1 MAELVSGNR
10 GLEMERLGTLFG
22 ERFDRLMTIEVR
34 PPHGGLP
41 TGLVV
46 PMYELCRR
54 YHGEPLSTLAA
65 RRLTESV
72 GPGSAV
78 LIATGFGMPPG
89 LPHGETDGPVGA
101 AVLGRA
107 LAKGF
112 GARVILVT
120 EDAHFAPVADAATVV
135 ATTIEGNGTIAVE
148 KFPLGL
154 HDGRLA
160 TTDLMAKYDPTAVI
174 FIERPGPNREG
185 YFHGIRGDCRHPDGV
200 GHLYLLAEAARG
212 SGALTIGIGDGGNE
226 VGFGALH
233 DEISAIL
240 PSSGRCLNGCPSGVV
255 TASVTDIVV
264 SASVSNWGAH
274 AVAAALAVL
283 RQDVDLLHTPELER
297 ELIAATVAAGA
308 RDGATFTSDLLVD
321 GIDWK
326 GHASYVGLLNS
337 IVSSSLP
344 CQPASLLFPDR

>member
-1 MAELVSGNR
+1 MAESVAGRWDQDAELFGV
-10 GLEMERLGTLFG
+10 LFG

-34 PPHGGLP
+34 PPSGGLP
-41 TGLVV
+41 PGLVV

-54 YHGEPLSTLAA
+54 HHGEPLSTLAA
-65 RRLTESV
+65 RRLAECV
-72 GPGSAV
+72 GRGGTV
-78 LIATGFGMPPG
+78 LIATGFGVAPD
-89 LPHGETDGPVGA
+89 LPSGETDGPVGA
-101 AVLGRA
+101 AVLARA

-112 GARVILVT
+112 GARVVLVT
-120 EDAHFAPVADAATVV
+120 EDAHLPPVAAAAAVVAATSEGSGS
-135 ATTIEGNGTIAVE
+135 IEIE

-154 HDGRLA
+154 RDGRSA
-160 TTDLMAKYDPTAVI
+160 TTRLMDKYDPAAVI

-185 YFHGIRGDCRHPDGV
+185 YFHGIRGACRHPDGV
-200 GHLYLLAEAARG
+200 GHLYLLAEAARRK
-212 SGALTIGIGDGGNE
+212 GALAIGIGDGGNE

-233 DEISAIL
+233 DEIAALL
-240 PSSGRCLNGCPSGVV
+240 PLHGRCLNGCPSGVV

-283 RQDVDLLHTPELER
+283 RHDASLLHTPELER

-308 RDGATFTSDLLVD
+308 RDGATFAADLLVD

-326 GHASYVGLLNS
+326 GHAAFVGLLGS
-337 IVSSSLP
+337 IVSSSLQSSP
-344 CQPASLLFPDR
+344 TSLILPK